1 MITLVKFWYHL
12 FFSVKKILF
21 TCALHKYH
29 YHIIGTSHKEIR
41 DFDMDFEM
49 KIKQNR
55 KQKNFE
61 Y

>member
-1 MITLVKFWYHL
+1 MC
-12 FFSVKKILF
+12 F
-21 TCALHKYH
+21 TQVH

-41 DFDMDFEM
+41 DFGMDFEM

-55 KQKNFE
+55 KQTNFE